1 MTISSART
9 LLDGVSSIGSM
20 KLSKLANMLQD
31 PAQNVGSSNCMTLM
45 EPWGED
51 GKDLY
56 VSCTMP
62 SIEIGTVGGGTV
74 LPPQAACLEMLG
86 VRGMFK

>member
-1 MTISSART
+1 
-9 LLDGVSSIGSM
+9 M
-20 KLSKLANMLQD
+20 KLSKLVNMLQD

-86 VRGMFK
+86 VRGMFR

>member
-1 MTISSART
+1 
-9 LLDGVSSIGSM
+9 
-20 KLSKLANMLQD
+20 
-31 PAQNVGSSNCMTLM
+31 MTLM

-51 GKDLY
+51 GRDLY

-86 VRGMFK
+86 VRGMFTLFSNSQPLSECPVSWSWSYVSL